1 MSRRNIKNTELNER
15 AQKYLICIGKKL
27 CDLRKSN
34 GKSIRAVAKAT
45 KMSRSI
51 ISKLEKGQYE
61 NFGLNRFSDLC
72 KYYNVQMVDIVEC
85 D

>member
-1 MSRRNIKNTELNER
+1 MSQPDIKKAELNER
-15 AQKYLICIGKKL
+15 AQKYLICLGKKL

-61 NFGLNRFSDLC
+61 NFCLNRFSDLC
-72 KYYNVQMVDIVEC
+72 KYYNVQMVDILEC